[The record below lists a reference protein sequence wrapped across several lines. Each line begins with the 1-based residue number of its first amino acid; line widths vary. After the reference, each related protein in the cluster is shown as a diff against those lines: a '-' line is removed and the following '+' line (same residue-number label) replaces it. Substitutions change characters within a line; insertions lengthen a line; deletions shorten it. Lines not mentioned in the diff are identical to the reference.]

1 MYNFKQA
8 TLLYATKYALAFLWI
23 FTGLTSVYFAP
34 DVGSEI
40 LAGANIVG
48 LPAKAA
54 IYAGGMLDIAL
65 GLWLVTSFKTQVC
78 CLVQVAV
85 IITYTALLT
94 LIDASFWLH
103 PFGPITKNIPIVVLI
118 CFLFSENKS
127 QITIK

>member
-34 DVGSEI
+34 DVGYEI